1 MIGRR
6 GGGPSST
13 AEISPD
19 PAEERAPT
27 YEGCLQGVG
36 NGNVLGWCWD
46 PAAPEER
53 VQITITVDGKTV
65 AEGTADISRSDLAEF
80 GDGAHGFLMSLPDS
94 LQAPGR
100 RRVLA
105 LAGPGKAPIT
115 ASPSFWHEAAS
126 GNGWSDVVFEP
137 GDPPPSGTP
146 PVEVPE
152 PPPSAD
158 LRAVI
163 SDGWLFDA
171 REFDPHPK
179 PTSADLDAGVN
190 TLAATAE
197 ACAAVG
203 LRYVPVI
210 VPAKRR
216 VLGAHPGPDRK
227 WVVELRARLHD
238 VDEVDL
244 LDLLPVLRHAARH
257 GTTYH
262 RTDGDWNDQGAFFVA
277 RALLKEA
284 RKWVPALRPPAFAD
298 LHLRPVTGYRG
309 TLADAPKF
317 ELRDAE
323 LVSSEPAVEAED
335 GVILDASRLHALR
348 MPVESHLAAVGAT
361 HMRVYANTE
370 VEEDARL
377 AIVGD
382 SAGVSLLPWL
392 AERARRTTFFWSRA
406 LPIHELELELPPVV
420 FHLIREADLLGT
432 APSEAIIPSATP
444 IPAHL
449 DPSPPAPGEAILPE
463 PASPLAHSDPRPES
477 PHGQGAAPLTLTAA
491 NQDPPPGLAPLPI
504 LYRIAMPNLAGKTQ
518 AASATVGA
526 TLRSHAWTIALVLL
540 ITAMSWP
547 AGSVNAG
554 GGLDNS
560 WVVGLNLAVAHGLAF
575 GRQVIFTYGPLGFG
589 MFPTAVTPGTFFFGE
604 VLVGLI
610 QLALVAVLLANLRR
624 RMNLLGA
631 SVLTLLVASL
641 VGWRA
646 IGEPLYGIAFGL
658 VALTFAI
665 PADRR
670 EQAFRRMAIG
680 GGAFAGFAMLVK
692 LNGGVAACA
701 ILAVGLSGSDW
712 RRRDLTRAAASFLG
726 TLVALWLLVGE
737 PLGALPDYLRN
748 SYEVIGGYVEAMGL
762 SPGAESQWQTLLVVG
777 SAVALAI
784 GAWRALDTERPRRGA
799 ALAGAVLVVHYFVAR
814 EAFVRY
820 GPGHFATI
828 ALLCAVAL
836 MIPWPRALR
845 ATGFALAAL
854 IAVAVFAVLA
864 RPVSEIINP
873 LGDAHQFLTQARQV
887 LHPAAPMAEGRES
900 VKQEDAVPLAMAHA
914 LRGHCVNAEPD
925 EIAAVW
931 AHPGWR
937 WCPLPVFQSYSAY
950 TPRLDQLNAAA
961 YADTSHGPDRVLRQ
975 ADQAI
980 DGRNPTWESPAAMLS
995 LLCHF
1000 TEIEHSETWQTLAR
1014 VPDRCGAPHTIAVI
1028 RSSLGHT
1035 ITLPSPPA
1043 GAVMVASVDGLQVAG
1058 WERLETLFTRARPRY
1073 VTINET
1079 TYRVPP
1085 GTADDGLVIA
1095 VPADADYPAPFNLNM
1110 DPHTLQATVEGHSS
1124 GAITVTLSAIPIGPL
1139 PPVPS
1144 EPVATTTSGP
1154 AASGGVE
1161 SAANQSFRADTHH
1174 LPWVYEGQKLLT
1186 PTQILSL
1193 PEEDRELV
1201 DATLLK
1207 TEALPLESPTAREL
1221 RAAVPAQV
1229 RHAPAMHVTQTPI
1242 PGTSHGCT
1250 LLTPTAPGNGAIIS
1264 VAPGHGLYLTMHATG
1279 QVSVYARRYA
1289 NHVPT
1294 EPLHVIPT
1302 EGTPAI
1308 VRFPPDTGT
1317 QPWHVRLVPTVPTA
1331 VCVV

>member
-6 GGGPSST
+6 GGRPSST
-13 AEISPD
+13 AELSRES
-19 PAEERAPT
+19 AEGRTPT

-53 VQITITVDGKTV
+53 VQIAIAVDGETV
-65 AEGTADISRSDLAEF
+65 AEGTADISRPDLAEF
-80 GDGAHGFLMSLPDS
+80 GDGAHGFLLSLPDS

-100 RRVLA
+100 HRVLV
-105 LAGPGKAPIT
+105 LAGPERAPIA
-115 ASPSFWHEAAS
+115 ASPSFWHEATS

-137 GDPPPSGTP
+137 GDPLPSGTRP
-146 PVEVPE
+146 TDVPE
-152 PPPSAD
+152 PPEAAD
-158 LRAVI
+158 LRAVAL
-163 SDGWLFDA
+163 DGWLFDA
-171 REFDPHPK
+171 SEFEPRPR
-179 PTSADLDAGVN
+179 PTPADLDAGVS

-203 LRYVPVI
+203 LRYVPVV

-216 VLGAHPGPDRK
+216 VLGGAPPLDRR
-227 WVVELRARLHD
+227 WVGELRARLHD
-238 VDEVDL
+238 VDDVDL
-244 LDLLPVLRHAARH
+244 LDLLPILRHAARH
-257 GTTYH
+257 GAAYN
-262 RTDGDWNDQGAFFVA
+262 RTDSDWNARGAFFVA
-277 RALLKEA
+277 RAMLKEA
-284 RKWVPALRPPAFAD
+284 HKWAPELRPPAFAD
-298 LHLRPVTGYRG
+298 LHLCPVTEYRG
-309 TLADAPKF
+309 TLADAPKH
-317 ELRDAE
+317 E
-323 LVSSEPAVEAED
+323 LVAGELAPRELDVEAEE
-335 GVILDASRLHALR
+335 GILIDASHLHALR
-348 MPVESHLAAVGAT
+348 MPVESHLAEAGST
-361 HMRVYANTE
+361 HTRVYANPE
-370 VEEDARL
+370 MDEGARL

-382 SAGVSLLPWL
+382 AVSLSLVPWL
-392 AERARRTTFFWSRA
+392 AERARRTTFFWSPA
-406 LPIHELELELPPVV
+406 LPLHELELDLPPVV

-432 APSEAIIPSATP
+432 APSEAIIPLAEPT
-444 IPAHL
+444 PAHL
-449 DPSPPAPGEAILPE
+449 SPSPPTPGEAAFPE
-463 PASPLAHSDPRPES
+463 PTSPSAHPDPGPPT
-477 PHGQGAAPLTLTAA
+477 PHGEGTAA
-491 NQDPPPGLAPLPI
+491 RTPTAAHEAPPPGLAPLPL
-504 LYRIAMPNLAGKTQ
+504 LYRMAMPDLARRTHE
-518 AASATVGA
+518 APTIVRA
-526 TLRSHAWTIALVLL
+526 TLRSHAWTIALVAL
-540 ITAMSWP
+540 ITALSWP
-547 AGSVNAG
+547 VGSVNAG

-589 MFPTAVTPGTFFFGE
+589 MFPTAVTPGTFFAGE

-610 QLALVAVLLANLRR
+610 QLALVAVLLAILRR
-624 RMNLLGA
+624 RMNLFAA
-631 SVLTLLVASL
+631 SVLTLLAASL

-665 PADRR
+665 PAARR
-670 EQAFRRMAIG
+670 EQAFRRLAIG
-680 GGAFAGFAMLVK
+680 GGAFADFALLVK

-701 ILAVGLSGSDW
+701 ILAVGLLGSDW
-712 RRRDLTRAAASFLG
+712 RRRNLTRAAASFLG

-737 PLGALPDYLRN
+737 PLGALPAYLRN
-748 SYEVIGGYVEAMGL
+748 SYQVIGGYVEAMGL
-762 SPGAESQWQTLLVVG
+762 SPGAESQWQLLLVVG
-777 SAVALAI
+777 SAIVLAI
-784 GAWRALDTERPRRGA
+784 GAWRALETERPRRGA

-814 EAFVRY
+814 EAFIRY

-836 MIPWPRALR
+836 MIPWPRAQR

-854 IAVAVFAVLA
+854 MAVAVFAVLA
-864 RPVSEIINP
+864 RPVSEIVNP
-873 LGDAHQFLTQARQV
+873 LGDAHQFLTQASEV
-887 LHPAAPMAEGRES
+887 LHPGASIAEGRKS
-900 VKQEDAVPLAMAHA
+900 VKQEDAVPLAMARA

-950 TPRLDQLNAAA
+950 TPRLDHLNAAA
-961 YADTSHGPDRVLRQ
+961 YADPRHGPDRVLRQ
-975 ADQAI
+975 ANQAI

-1000 TEIEHSETWQTLAR
+1000 TEIEHSEHLQTLAR
-1014 VPDRCGAPHTIAVI
+1014 IPDRCGTPHTIEVVH
-1028 RSSLGHT
+1028 SSLGHT

-1043 GAVMVASVDGLQVAG
+1043 GAVMVASIDGLQVAG
-1058 WERLETLFTRARPRY
+1058 WERLESLFTRAAPRY
-1073 VTINET
+1073 VTVNGT
-1079 TYRVPP
+1079 AYRVPP

-1095 VPADADYPAPFNLNM
+1095 VPADADYPAPFNLDM
-1110 DPHTLQATVEGHSS
+1110 DPHTLQATVAGHST
-1124 GAITVTLSAIPIGPL
+1124 GAITVTLSAIPIAPL

-1144 EPVATTTSGP
+1144 TP
-1154 AASGGVE
+1154 AAASATE
-1161 SAANQSFRADTHH
+1161 SPANEGFQADTHH

-1186 PTQILSL
+1186 PKQILSL

-1201 DATLLK
+1201 DTTLLK
-1207 TEALPLESPTAREL
+1207 TEALPLESPSTSEL
-1221 RAAVPAQV
+1221 HAAVPAQV
-1229 RHAPAMHVTQTPI
+1229 RHAPAMHVAQAPT

-1250 LLTPTAPGNGAIIS
+1250 LLIPTAPGNGAIIS
-1264 VAPGHGLYLTMHATG
+1264 VAPGHGLYLTMHTTG
-1279 QVSVYARRYA
+1279 KVSVYARRYA

-1317 QPWHVRLVPTVPTA
+1317 QPWHVRLVPTTPTA